1 MEESRINLKE
11 HLNLLYLIS
20 FLDVSTFA
28 RPVLVIKNSIFHKTN
43 CVSLPHNHN
52 VLMIR
57 IWNCPLS
64 FVHHDP

>member
-11 HLNLLYLIS
+11 HLNLLVFNKL
-20 FLDVSTFA
+20 LDVSTFA
-28 RPVLVIKNSIFHKTN
+28 RPVLVIKVCMFHKTN
-43 CVSLPHNHN
+43 CVYLPHKHN